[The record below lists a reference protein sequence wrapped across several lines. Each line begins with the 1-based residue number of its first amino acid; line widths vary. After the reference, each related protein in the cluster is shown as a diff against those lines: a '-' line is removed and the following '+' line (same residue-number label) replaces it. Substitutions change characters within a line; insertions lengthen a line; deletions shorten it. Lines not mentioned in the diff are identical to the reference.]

1 MRRTSKMTL
10 LEQIEHVFAD
20 RLMPSHLVEEREP
33 ATPEQRDALFFS
45 GRDWREITWQ
55 DWEKH
60 PDAFFAFVPEAFIY
74 YLPSII
80 RVAVKNP
87 GQWLGAVDALL
98 RVLDRSPNSYHWDNF
113 IEKRFVGLRTEEY
126 EVIKDWILSLSG
138 TNVFADEDTL
148 SRCYETTELLQN
160 ETKRV
165 RVLLR

>member
-1 MRRTSKMTL
+1 MIL

-20 RLMPSHLVEEREP
+20 RIVPKHLVEEREP
-33 ATPEQRDALFFS
+33 VTPEQRDALFFS
-45 GRDWREITWQ
+45 GKDWREVSWQ
-55 DWEKH
+55 DWEQH

-80 RVAVKNP
+80 RVAVINP
-87 GQWLGAVDALL
+87 GQWLGVVDALL
-98 RVLDRSPNSYHWDNF
+98 RVLDRSPNPYHWDNF

-138 TNVFADEDTL
+138 TNIFADEDTL